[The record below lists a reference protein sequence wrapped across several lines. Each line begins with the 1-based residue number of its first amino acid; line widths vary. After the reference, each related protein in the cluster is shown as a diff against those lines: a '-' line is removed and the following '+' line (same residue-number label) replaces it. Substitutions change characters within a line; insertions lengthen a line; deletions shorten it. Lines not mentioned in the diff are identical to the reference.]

1 MKARH
6 SLTLTSVMLLIASLS
21 SPAHAGFRCAMN
33 KVVSE
38 GESTS
43 TVLIA
48 CGEPLG
54 KRKLSSPGADLLVEE
69 WTYKDYQDSRWVKIL
84 RFEDGT
90 LVKIDQYRP

>member
-1 MKARH
+1 MTTRRA
-6 SLTLTSVMLLIASLS
+6 LALAAGIAAAAMLSG
-21 SPAHAGFRCAMN
+21 PAHAGFRCGMN
-33 KVVSE
+33 RIVSE
-38 GESTS
+38 GDSAS

-69 WTYKDYQDSRWVKIL
+69 WTYKDYEDSRWVKIL

-90 LVKIDQYRP
+90 LVRIDQYRP

>member
-1 MKARH
+1 MITRYKVFLAAGI
-6 SLTLTSVMLLIASLS
+6 VAVALLSI
-21 SPAHAGFRCAMN
+21 PAQAGFRCAMN
-33 KVVSE
+33 KIVSE
-38 GESTS
+38 GESAS

-69 WTYKDYQDSRWVKIL
+69 WTYKDYEDSRWVKIL